1 MKSKIYKSWAVVLLA
16 SATLFHSCVKE
27 EYNLTNIEAG
37 TWNPNIAIPLVYT
50 NFSINDIVL
59 RTDKNGQITTDL
71 DNFCTLIYKGT
82 LFSINAEDFVVL
94 PTTNAAT
101 SFVFNATEANAFN
114 ALPVNSS
121 ITFSKSQTV
130 NFLPGTTN
138 AQIDSI
144 IYASGQIKFDINKS
158 FAANATVEIG
168 IPSYKKNNG
177 FPFFDT
183 FPLGV
188 GTTQRTLNLD
198 SSYVLNLTNGGTT
211 HNQFVIN
218 FKITLTK
225 GPGNVINPGDN
236 FSVTESI
243 ANQKFKT
250 VFGYVGQ
257 QTNLTPNNDTVAIT
271 IFRHNNTPIG
281 IGTFH
286 FANPL
291 LKLYLTN
298 SFGLPVSISNIDLK
312 WFNPGAGQGN
322 IAYTSTPLKVNAPTV
337 VGGAE
342 ISDTMKLDNSN
353 SDFNAA
359 MDNRPKYIIYN
370 VSSLT
375 NPPTMPA
382 QNNFVDAG
390 SKLKANVEVVLPM
403 FGNAK
408 DFTFEDTVKFKFQ
421 KVDNIE
427 SILFRAYALND
438 FPMGINMQIY
448 FTDSLYNTMDSLFK
462 DGNVLPSSN
471 VTFLPSG
478 LQTSSPVAK
487 TTDVTFDRA
496 RALALKNARYI
507 IIRAVSATFENGSK
521 NVKIYSDRRL
531 SVKLGA
537 QAQMNIKIN

>member
-1 MKSKIYKSWAVVLLA
+1 MKNKLAKSWIALLIA
-16 SATLFHSCVKE
+16 SSVFLQSCVKE
-27 EYNLTNIEAG
+27 EYNLSNIEAG

-59 RTDKNGQITTDL
+59 RTDKNGQITTDA

-114 ALPVNSS
+114 ALPVGSS
-121 ITFSKSQTV
+121 VTFNKTQV
-130 NFLPGTTN
+130 LNFLPGSTN

-144 IYASGQIKFDINKS
+144 IYSSGQLKFDLNKS
-158 FAANATVEIG
+158 FATATTIEVN
-168 IPSYKKNNG
+168 IPSYKKTNG
-177 FPFFDT
+177 FPYFDT
-183 FPLGV
+183 FPLGP
-188 GTTQRTLNLD
+188 GTAQRTLNFD
-198 SSYVLNLTNGGTT
+198 SSYVFNLTNGGTT
-211 HNQFVIN
+211 HNQFIIN
-218 FKITLTK
+218 YKITLTK
-225 GPGNVINPGDN
+225 NPGTILNAGDN
-236 FSVTESI
+236 FSVTQSI
-243 ANQKFKT
+243 TNQKFKT
-250 VFGYVGQ
+250 VFGNVGQ

-271 IFRHNNTPIG
+271 IFRHANTPIG

-291 LKLYLTN
+291 LKIYLTN

-312 WFNPGAGQGN
+312 WYNPGAGQGN
-322 IAYTSTPLKVNAPTV
+322 IAYTTTPLKVSAPAF

-342 ISDTMKLDNSN
+342 ISDTMRLDNSN

-375 NPPTMPA
+375 NPPSMPP

-438 FPMGINMQIY
+438 FPMGISMQVY
-448 FTDSLYNTMDSLFK
+448 FTDSLYKSIDSLFT
-462 DGNVLPSSN
+462 DENVLPSSN

-487 TTDVTFDRA
+487 TTDVTFSKA
-496 RALALKNARYI
+496 RALALKNARHI

-531 SVKLGA
+531 IVKLGA
-537 QAQMNIKIN
+537 QAQMNIQIK